1 MQLAASEVKDNLSQ
15 SEPRISSVIPTCGCK
30 LRVFVTGKVED
41 GGRKKQQWQLLLK
54 SSAENV
60 QKCKLK
66 VIKEKLAPL
75 NIQNSFLVTSGF
87 CLLNDTAISQ
97 ARGFQL
103 FQRYTNGQL
112 KTGVCV
118 KIHSFY
124 MNTTPRTLI
133 YARVKFREPQ
143 NSLRRKQYRRNNK
156 RIGIQLL

>member
-1 MQLAASEVKDNLSQ
+1 MQLAASEAKDNLSQ
-15 SEPRISSVIPTCGCK
+15 SEPRISSVIPKCSRK
-30 LRVFVTGKVED
+30 RRVFVTGKVE
-41 GGRKKQQWQLLLK
+41 GSGRKKQQWQLLLK

-60 QKCKLK
+60 QKFKLK
-66 VIKEKLAPL
+66 VINEKLAPL
-75 NIQNSFLVTSGF
+75 NIQNGFLVTNGF
-87 CLLNDTAISQ
+87 CLLNDTVISQ

-103 FQRYTNGQL
+103 FQRNTNGQL

-118 KIHSFY
+118 MIHSFY
-124 MNTTPRTLI
+124 MNTTPRTRI